1 MFCKS
6 LLLLQWLLILLYALN
21 LHFILFTLLINLV
34 KLWYDKTF
42 HRYNK
47 IAFIKFPEFKRQATV
62 QKNADWDHFVN
73 GCNQGK
79 LFNMFLWD
87 TKIVLEKL
95 SIYFFIVVLRCKI
108 VVNHT
113 NIGIA

>member
-1 MFCKS
+1 
-6 LLLLQWLLILLYALN
+6 
-21 LHFILFTLLINLV
+21 
-34 KLWYDKTF
+34 
-42 HRYNK
+42 
-47 IAFIKFPEFKRQATV
+47 
-62 QKNADWDHFVN
+62 
-73 GCNQGK
+73 
-79 LFNMFLWD
+79 MFLWD